1 MMVMYHGVS
10 KWENTKMGVE
20 DVIEREPGNSLQKH
34 DHRVMK
40 RKKKGKDIYMSPF
53 LYRIQNGHILQ

>member
-40 RKKKGKDIYMSPF
+40 KKKGKRHLYVPF
-53 LYRIQNGHILQ
+53 FV